1 MNGTR
6 IQKRKKPGGRQAT
19 GRISH
24 AWKEILLAHTPTYGS
39 DVQVIAA
46 HRQASPSIAVLATS
60 LRLYRAVPRAVTC
73 LASYRSKDSRIGQGC
88 DAGIIVAESLAQNV
102 LCMLA
107 QQGRGDRVGDRRQ
120 IKAERR
126 FDVGDRACGR
136 VRNLADAM
144 ALAHFRR
151 VESLLDST
159 QITDRD
165 IG

>member
-1 MNGTR
+1 MLA
-6 IQKRKKPGGRQAT
+6 KRY
-19 GRISH
+19 
-24 AWKEILLAHTPTYGS
+24 LLAHTP
-39 DVQVIAA
+39 QVRFKCSN
-46 HRQASPSIAVLATS
+46 HGRVSPSISVSGTW
-60 LRLYRAVPRAVTC
+60 LRLYRAVPRAVSC
-73 LASYRSKDSRIGQGC
+73 FASYRSKGSRFGKRC
-88 DAGIIVAESLAQNV
+88 DAGIVVAECLAQNI

-120 IKAERR
+120 VKAERR
-126 FDVGDRACGR
+126 FDIGDRACGR